1 MTAKTIDEVIER
13 LDAIIEDTRRE
24 RSRLGFFAALYRT
37 VTVEVRKGIAAGR
50 FENGPRMEY
59 FDVIFASRYLD
70 ALERFRQGQQPSRCW
85 MVAFQAATSRRLLV
99 LQHLLLGMNAHI
111 NLDLGIAAART
122 CPGEE
127 LPALKR
133 DFDEINNILSE
144 LVDEMQDRIGTV
156 SPWLGFLDRVG
167 GRTDET
173 IVDFSMGKARDAAWR
188 FAERLAPLA
197 PEQQTGEIVK
207 QDGLITTLAHRIRTP
222 RSKLV
227 RLSALLSRLCESNDT
242 PRIIDTLS

>member
-1 MTAKTIDEVIER
+1 MSAKTIDEVIEQ

-24 RSRLGFFAALYRT
+24 GSRLGFFAALYRR

-50 FENGPRMEY
+50 FENGPRMER
-59 FDVIFASRYLD
+59 FDVTFANRYLE
-70 ALERFRQGQQPSRCW
+70 ALDRFYQGQQPSRCW
-85 MVAFQAATSRRLLV
+85 MVVFQAATSRRLLV
-99 LQHLLLGMNAHI
+99 LQHLLLGMTAHI
-111 NLDLGIAAART
+111 NLDLGIAATRT

-188 FAERLAPLA
+188 FTERLAPLA
-197 PEQQTGEIVK
+197 REQ
-207 QDGLITTLAHRIRTP
+207 R
-222 RSKLV
+222 
-227 RLSALLSRLCESNDT
+227 
-242 PRIIDTLS
+242 

>member
-1 MTAKTIDEVIER
+1 MSAKTIDEVIEQ

-24 RSRLGFFAALYRT
+24 GSRLGFFAALYRR

-50 FENGPRMEY
+50 FENGPRMER
-59 FDVIFASRYLD
+59 FDVTFANRYLG
-70 ALERFRQGQQPSRCW
+70 ALDCFYQGQQPSRCW
-85 MVAFQAATSRRLLV
+85 MVVFQAATSRRLLV
-99 LQHLLLGMNAHI
+99 LQHLLLGMTAHI

-197 PEQQTGEIVK
+197 REQ
-207 QDGLITTLAHRIRTP
+207 R
-222 RSKLV
+222 
-227 RLSALLSRLCESNDT
+227 
-242 PRIIDTLS
+242 

>member
-1 MTAKTIDEVIER
+1 MT
-13 LDAIIEDTRRE
+13 
-24 RSRLGFFAALYRT
+24 
-37 VTVEVRKGIAAGR
+37 
-50 FENGPRMEY
+50 
-59 FDVIFASRYLD
+59 
-70 ALERFRQGQQPSRCW
+70 
-85 MVAFQAATSRRLLV
+85 
-99 LQHLLLGMNAHI
+99 AHI

-197 PEQQTGEIVK
+197 REQ
-207 QDGLITTLAHRIRTP
+207 R
-222 RSKLV
+222 
-227 RLSALLSRLCESNDT
+227 
-242 PRIIDTLS
+242 